1 MSRIRNWQQHNHL
14 SRDFIIHKCAR
25 NPKTKKDRI
34 IKQYRYLE
42 TMISL
47 ILISNSKHEI
57 DDNVALEEIRKELVK
72 RSVNRW
78 T

>member
-1 MSRIRNWQQHNHL
+1 MSRIRNWQQRNHL
-14 SRDFIIHKCAR
+14 SKDSIIHKCAR

-57 DDNVALEEIRKELVK
+57 DDRVALEEIRKELIK
-72 RSVNRW
+72 RSVNR
-78 T
+78 

>member
-1 MSRIRNWQQHNHL
+1 MFRVRNWQQRNYL
-14 SRDFIIHKCAR
+14 NRDSIIHKCSR

-57 DDNVALEEIRKELVK
+57 DDKVALEEIRKELVK

-78 T
+78 N

>member
-1 MSRIRNWQQHNHL
+1 MSRIRNWQQRNHL
-14 SRDFIIHKCAR
+14 SRDSVIHKCAR

-57 DDNVALEEIRKELVK
+57 DDRVALEEIRKELVK
-72 RSVNRW
+72 RSVNR
-78 T
+78 

>member
-1 MSRIRNWQQHNHL
+1 MPRIRNWQQRNHI
-14 SRDFIIHKCAR
+14 SRDSIIHKCSR

-57 DDNVALEEIRKELVK
+57 DDKVALEEIRKELVK
-72 RSVNRW
+72 RSVNR
-78 T
+78 

>member
-1 MSRIRNWQQHNHL
+1 MSRIKNWQQRNHI
-14 SRDFIIHKCAR
+14 SRDSIIHKCSR

-47 ILISNSKHEI
+47 ILISNSKCEI
-57 DDNVALEEIRKELVK
+57 DDRVALEEIRKELIK
-72 RSVNRW
+72 RSVNR
-78 T
+78 

>member
-1 MSRIRNWQQHNHL
+1 MSRIRNWQQRNHI
-14 SRDFIIHKCAR
+14 SRDSIIHKCSR
-25 NPKTKKDRI
+25 NPKTNKDRI

-57 DDNVALEEIRKELVK
+57 DDIVALEEIRKELVK
-72 RSVNRW
+72 SSVNR
-78 T
+78 

>member
-1 MSRIRNWQQHNHL
+1 MSRIRNWQQRNHL
-14 SRDFIIHKCAR
+14 SRDSIIHKCSR
-25 NPKTKKDRI
+25 NPKTNKDRI

-57 DDNVALEEIRKELVK
+57 DDKVALEEIRKELIK
-72 RSVNRW
+72 RSVNR
-78 T
+78 

>member
-1 MSRIRNWQQHNHL
+1 MSRIRNWQQRNHL
-14 SRDFIIHKCAR
+14 SRDFVIHKCAR

-34 IKQYRYLE
+34 IKQYRYME

-57 DDNVALEEIRKELVK
+57 DDKIALEEIRKELIK
-72 RSVNRW
+72 RSVNR
-78 T
+78 

>member
-1 MSRIRNWQQHNHL
+1 MSRVRNWQQRNH
-14 SRDFIIHKCAR
+14 
-25 NPKTKKDRI
+25 KTKKDRI

-57 DDNVALEEIRKELVK
+57 DDNVALEEIRKELIK
-72 RSVNRW
+72 RSVSK
-78 T
+78 

>member
-1 MSRIRNWQQHNHL
+1 MSRIRNWQQRNHL
-14 SRDFIIHKCAR
+14 SRDSVIHKCAR

-47 ILISNSKHEI
+47 ILISNSKHEM
-57 DDNVALEEIRKELVK
+57 DDIVALEEIRKELIK
-72 RSVNRW
+72 RSVNR
-78 T
+78 

>member
-1 MSRIRNWQQHNHL
+1 MSRIRNWQQRNHL
-14 SRDFIIHKCAR
+14 SRDSIIHKCAR

-72 RSVNRW
+72 RSVNR
-78 T
+78 

>member
-1 MSRIRNWQQHNHL
+1 MSRIRNWQQRNHL
-14 SRDFIIHKCAR
+14 SRDSIIHQGSS

-34 IKQYRYLE
+34 IKQYRYME

-57 DDNVALEEIRKELVK
+57 DDKVALEEIRKELIK
-72 RSVNRW
+72 RSVNK
-78 T
+78 

>member
-1 MSRIRNWQQHNHL
+1 MSRIRNWQQRKYL
-14 SRDFIIHKCAR
+14 SRDTIIHKCTR

-57 DDNVALEEIRKELVK
+57 DDKTALEEIRKELIK
-72 RSVNRW
+72 RSVSR
-78 T
+78 

>member
-1 MSRIRNWQQHNHL
+1 MSRIRNWQQRNHL
-14 SRDFIIHKCAR
+14 SRDFVIHKCAR

-34 IKQYRYLE
+34 IKQYRYME

-57 DDNVALEEIRKELVK
+57 DDIVALEEIRKELVK
-72 RSVNRW
+72 RSVSR
-78 T
+78 